1 MSFCSARLR
10 QRIAAQR
17 GMSLFPAM
25 IFLLVLSM
33 LGIAALGGS
42 AMQER
47 MAGNAKDMNIAFQAA
62 EAGLRDAE
70 SDIDSNITA
79 ATAFTS
85 ACTNG
90 LCTPPSKWATPTS
103 TDISKLIDWSN
114 AGVTRTYGAHTAVGP
129 LPSVANQ
136 PVYVIELLSHLPPA
150 AGNSVGLGIAPV
162 GSAGTAYRVT
172 VLATGARAESRAIL
186 QSIYVVRQP

>member
-1 MSFCSARLR
+1 MRPHNPRPRPRVAS
-10 QRIAAQR
+10 QR

-25 IFLLVLSM
+25 VFLLVLTM
-33 LGIAALGGS
+33 LGVAALGSS

-70 SDIDSNITA
+70 NDIDANITQ
-79 ATAFTS
+79 ATVFTS

-90 LCTPPSKWATPTS
+90 LCTPPSEWASPSS

-114 AGVTRTYGAHTAVGP
+114 AGLTRMYGANTGAAAF
-129 LPSVANQ
+129 PSVAAQ
-136 PVYVIELLSHLPPA
+136 PVYVIELVSKLPPS
-150 AGNSVGLGIAPV
+150 AGGSVGIGIAPANTGGRV
-162 GSAGTAYRVT
+162 YRVT

-186 QSIYVVRQP
+186 QSAYIVRKS